1 MVEFRSH
8 VRTCSLVEL
17 TDPSFCAVGAY
28 DCRGNE
34 LDGSLGGSGEETP
47 FRETN
52 AVVTW
57 ALSRRGKWRR
67 VMSLAAVAAFKGMTG
82 QDLAQMELASITL
95 EPRDGATIFAQG
107 DPADAVFAV
116 VAGDGHVRIGAI
128 DRHSGALMV

>member
-1 MVEFRSH
+1 
-8 VRTCSLVEL
+8 
-17 TDPSFCAVGAY
+17 
-28 DCRGNE
+28 
-34 LDGSLGGSGEETP
+34 
-47 FRETN
+47 
-52 AVVTW
+52 
-57 ALSRRGKWRR
+57 
-67 VMSLAAVAAFKGMTG
+67 MSLAAVAAFKGMTG